1 MNSLLWITQIIL
13 AGVFLFTGFSKIFA
27 YNHVVKAIEA
37 RSKAGRIG
45 MTRGQAA
52 LVGFVEAALAALV
65 LVPVDLW
72 PPHVLLRLACAGLGL
87 VMVAASIYHFRR
99 QESAAPSVTL
109 FLLALFILV
118 GRWPR

>member
-1 MNSLLWITQIIL
+1 
-13 AGVFLFTGFSKIFA
+13 
-27 YNHVVKAIEA
+27 VKAIEA